1 VLIALL
7 AASALVRIAMFNG
20 LLGSDDVLYLRRA
33 VEVSQGIWSSSDYNG
48 ALRYGFNIP
57 AGLAIHLF
65 GLSPFAANLWSL
77 LCSIVEVA
85 VVYLFAASTWG
96 RRAAL
101 YAALILAF
109 MPLHI
114 AVATRIH
121 PDPVVSLFVTL
132 SFVLFCLAER
142 TGSRTLY
149 FFTGTAMGMI
159 FWAKELAVVTFLAL
173 ALYPVVW
180 RRLDTR
186 WGYVIAG
193 GVPLLVAHLALMMA
207 VAGDPFH
214 AFKVVTGQIRH
225 GFIEAGLGEDSAWYY
240 FRYLFFDIKH
250 TWLAPWLASV
260 AILAFGWRSWRS
272 REGHEATAYV
282 VFWLLSLL
290 AVLSFMPVSLT
301 PLRFVMKQS
310 NYLSLFMAPIALLA
324 GYQIART
331 PAQIA
336 RPLLAMVVMGGLA
349 LGLLEQQSVRV
360 FTGNSKAAAEFARAR
375 PDAQFFGTVNN
386 SNIARSYSL
395 LTPDPALAKRFGELS
410 EAPAAGAAPLD
421 GKAADAFVVIDK
433 ETMGWGRKAIPITTI
448 PSCWKEVQTL
458 TPVGLGAGHV
468 LIGYAL
474 SAAERLPGPL
484 RNRVVPPIRRIFQP
498 QPAVV
503 YRVHLSRFWCSP

>member
-1 VLIALL
+1 
-7 AASALVRIAMFNG
+7 MFNG
-20 LLGSDDVLYLRRA
+20 LLGSDDVVYLRRA
-33 VEVSQGIWSSSDYNG
+33 VEVSQGMWSSGDYNG

-57 AGLAIHLF
+57 AGFSIYLF
-65 GLSPFAANLWSL
+65 GLSAFSANLWSL
-77 LCSIVEVA
+77 LCSLVEVA
-85 VVYLFAASTWG
+85 VIYLFATSTWG
-96 RRAAL
+96 RRVAL
-101 YAALILAF
+101 CSALVLGFI
-109 MPLHI
+109 PLHI

-173 ALYPVVW
+173 ALYSLVW

-260 AILAFGWRSWRS
+260 AIVAFGWRSWRS
-272 REGHEATAYV
+272 RQGHGPTAYV

-310 NYLSLFMAPIALLA
+310 NYLSLFLAPIALLA

-336 RPLLAMVVMGGLA
+336 RPLLALMIMGGVA
-349 LGLLEQQSVRV
+349 LGLLEQQAVRV
-360 FTGNSKAAAEFARAR
+360 FTGNGKAAAEFARSK

-386 SNIARSYSL
+386 SNIARAYSL
-395 LTPDPALAKRFGELS
+395 LTNDPALAKRFGELS
-410 EAPAAGAAPLD
+410 EAPAASAAPID

-474 SAAERLPGPL
+474 SAAEGLPGPVRAL
-484 RNRVVPPIRRIFQP
+484 AVPPIHRIFQP
-498 QPAVV
+498 QPALV
-503 YRVHLSRFWCSP
+503 YRVDLSRFWCSP